1 MKIADKKPVL
11 FQESPCNIW
20 TDPYI
25 QKQMLREHLNTESD
39 GASRNKKS
47 ILKVVDFISNHL
59 HHHSRV
65 LDLGCGPGL
74 YAELLQEQGHEV
86 TGIDFN
92 KASIDYASARGN
104 NIRYIQGDYISRY
117 PEGRYD
123 AIIMIYCDMGTHSD
137 EKRDILLR
145 NIFRSLPE
153 NGKLIFDVF
162 TEELTRDKQE
172 DKNWEYAPSGGFWD
186 AREYLLLSQ
195 TFHYPEHQ
203 CFGYQY
209 NLLTEKENKH
219 FIVWDRYY
227 REEEIRGILKN
238 VGFKSCT
245 IYKNILESNN
255 FTSNHE
261 MFIVAQK

>member
-47 ILKVVDFISNHL
+47 IFKVVDFISNHL

-74 YAELLQEQGHEV
+74 YAELLQEQGHEM

-104 NIRYIQGDYISRY
+104 NIRYIPVSYTHLFNPKFMSNSFSQVKDSFPKPVGTQAGDPAY
-117 PEGRYD
+117 E
-123 AIIMIYCDMGTHSD
+123 
-137 EKRDILLR
+137 
-145 NIFRSLPE
+145 
-153 NGKLIFDVF
+153 
-162 TEELTRDKQE
+162 
-172 DKNWEYAPSGGFWD
+172 APPTIN
-186 AREYLLLSQ
+186 AR
-195 TFHYPEHQ
+195 
-203 CFGYQY
+203 
-209 NLLTEKENKH
+209 
-219 FIVWDRYY
+219 
-227 REEEIRGILKN
+227 
-238 VGFKSCT
+238 
-245 IYKNILESNN
+245 
-255 FTSNHE
+255 
-261 MFIVAQK
+261 